1 MADAKVLEAQKWVNA
16 TYGNV
21 NGYVRCPEDGRTG
34 WSTMNALVMGLQ
46 HELGIDPVVASF
58 GPTTVAKFAAL
69 GDIGF
74 GWDKNRNIVA
84 VLEHALFCK
93 GYWAV
98 EPDSYGWFTGVTR
111 EAVKSLRSNMGIP
124 EGDGTIN
131 AKIAKCILN
140 MDAYVVVAGGTDK
153 IRGIQQWLNG
163 RYWQKDA
170 YNIGP
175 CDGIY
180 SRDVQKALM
189 VALQYEL
196 GLTPTGNF
204 GPGTQAGL
212 KAHPLKQGDSG
223 IFVQLF
229 TAACVF
235 NEPVIVHGLDDQ
247 EVRTTF
253 KDTYDAKTTEYVQL
267 FQKFSQLPDTS
278 GSGDYQTW
286 AQLLV
291 SMGDPDREA
300 HGCDTR
306 FEITASRGKWLYD
319 NGYRI
324 VGRYLYDPPGS
335 TLDKEIKPGELKTI
349 FDSGLAVF
357 PIYQDNARQLAD
369 FTYTTGYQ
377 HALNAHKLATGYGF
391 NRGTTIYFACDYDAT
406 QEEIDGS
413 PQGIVAYFN
422 GVSAGLASQGKK
434 YFHGVYGSR
443 NVCTNVTRKTLA
455 RYSFVS
461 GMSWGF
467 SGNLGFPL
475 PDNWTVNQIKEFKV
489 TNGADSFDL
498 DRDVWRDVRSG
509 GDPGARSV
517 NDSAGPADAFI
528 AYVEKLYGMAVAY
541 GGGKNPSQLVM
552 EYIRHEKYQG
562 MAWWWLAG
570 SYDSGFVDY
579 CNSRGMSV
587 MDSFKDP
594 VSGYELD
601 ATHLMA
607 TANGFLVNSDPD
619 DKKSATGGDI
629 AGWGGDI
636 MTFYA
641 DWRNSEDQYAS
652 GHAFCDAKL
661 AKPAVVSSFGF
672 TDMVEDADGY
682 LLAKAVA
689 GNQNVV
695 DWVKAHY
702 NNGGALHRF
711 RANFDR
717 RWQTADNCKQSCWNI
732 LTAADD
738 FTVDLARKKLIMA
751 SGAMLP
757 SVMINLP
764 GGSDKLDSFCLGF
777 SDRMLAL
784 IGLEN
789 SLAATYRRNL
799 RTYLQAARER
809 AAVRTEH

>member
-1 MADAKVLEAQKWVNA
+1 MADEKVLEAQKWVNA
-16 TYGNV
+16 TYANV
-21 NGYVRCPEDGRTG
+21 SGYVPCPEDGRTG
-34 WSTMNALVMGLQ
+34 WGTMYSLIMGLQ
-46 HELGIDPVVASF
+46 HELGISPVVASF
-58 GPTTVAKFAAL
+58 GPGTMAKMQAL
-69 GDIGF
+69 GEIGF
-74 GWDKNRNIVA
+74 GWDANRNIVA
-84 VLEHALFCK
+84 ILEHGLFCK

-163 RYWQKDA
+163 GYWQKDA

-189 VALQYEL
+189 IALQYEL

-212 KAHPLKQGDSG
+212 KAHTVAEGSSG

-235 NEPVIVHGLDDQ
+235 NEPVIIHGQDDQ

-253 KDTYDAKTTEYVQL
+253 KDSFDSKTKEFVEV
-267 FQKFSQLPDTS
+267 FQRFSQLLEN
-278 GSGDYQTW
+278 GLGDYQTW
-286 AQLLV
+286 SQLLV

-306 FEITASRGKWLYD
+306 YEITASRAKWLYD
-319 NGYRI
+319 NGFRI

-335 TLDKEIKPGELKTI
+335 TLDKEIKPGELQTI
-349 FDSGLAVF
+349 FDAGLRVF
-357 PIYQDNARQLAD
+357 PIYQDNARQLSD
-369 FTYTTGYQ
+369 FTYTAGYQ
-377 HALNAHKLATGYGF
+377 HALNAHKLASDYGF

-406 QEEIDGS
+406 QEAIDGY
-413 PQGIVAYFN
+413 PQGIITYFN
-422 GVSAGLASQGKK
+422 GVVAGLASQGKK
-434 YFHGVYGSR
+434 YLHGVYGSR
-443 NVCTNVTRKTLA
+443 NVCTNVTGKTLA

-461 GMSWGF
+461 GMSYGF

-475 PDNWTVNQIKEFKV
+475 PDNWSMNQIKEFTV
-489 TNGADSFDL
+489 TNGSDTFDL
-498 DRDVWRDVRSG
+498 DRDVWRDRS
-509 GDPGARSV
+509 DPGSNSV
-517 NDSAGPADAFI
+517 NVAAGPADGFI
-528 AYVEKLYGMAVAY
+528 AYVENLYNLAVAY
-541 GGGKNPSQLVM
+541 GGDKNPSRLVM

-570 SYDSGFVDY
+570 SYDSGFIDY
-579 CNSRGMSV
+579 CNGRGMSV

-594 VSGYELD
+594 ISGYDLD

-607 TANGFLVNSDPD
+607 TANGFLVNSDPS
-619 DKKSATGGDI
+619 DKQSATGGDI

-641 DWRNSEDQYAS
+641 DWRNSEEQYAS

-661 AKPAVVSSFGF
+661 AKPDVVSSFGF

-682 LLAKAVA
+682 LLGKAVA
-689 GNQNVV
+689 GGQNVV
-695 DWVKAHY
+695 DWVRAQY
-702 NNGGALHRF
+702 NGGGALRRF
-711 RANFDR
+711 RNHLDG
-717 RWQTADNCKQSCWNI
+717 RWQTAGNCKQSCWNI
-732 LTAADD
+732 LTAVDD
-738 FTVDLARKKLIMA
+738 VTVDLARKKLIMA

-764 GGSDKLDSFCLGF
+764 GGGDKLDAFCLGF

-784 IGLEN
+784 TGLEN
-789 SLAATYRRNL
+789 TMAATYKSNLQKYLEAAGRRA
-799 RTYLQAARER
+799 AAR
-809 AAVRTEH
+809 VGH